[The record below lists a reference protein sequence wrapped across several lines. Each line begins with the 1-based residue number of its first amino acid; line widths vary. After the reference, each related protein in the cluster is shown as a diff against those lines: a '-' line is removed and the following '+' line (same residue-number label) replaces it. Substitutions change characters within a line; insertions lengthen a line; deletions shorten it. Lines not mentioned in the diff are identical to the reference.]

1 MPEPTTYNYVAFV
14 LDEAN
19 PASPEPTRD
28 RWELLGTV
36 EARDPDA
43 ALAVTAEKWPPAADQ
58 TRKYAVCLLSKFRS
72 GEFRGRA
79 TIIVEPAVSEG
90 APDPEPEPDADA
102 S

>member
-19 PASPEPTRD
+19 PQMPEPTRD

-36 EARDPDA
+36 EARDPDGALTTA
-43 ALAVTAEKWPPAADQ
+43 ASKWPPAAEQ

-72 GEFRGRA
+72 GEFHGRA
-79 TIIVEPAVSEG
+79 TIVVEPAP
-90 APDPEPEPDADA
+90 APAAVPEQTGHAE
-102 S
+102 